1 GVHHHAERLPLR
13 LAEVLEPAGERS
25 LELGHEGAA
34 DLGAQGDDGGLHVE
48 PLGPELEAP
57 RLVEHDGL
65 GALGLLAAA
74 LHRFGDD
81 VGQVVDVVEVDVVEA
96 VDRGLDVAGDGDVDE
111 EEAPAPTRL
120 HGRADH
126 VEGDDEGL
134 GGGAGDDDVGFDE
147 AGGEVGKRAW
157 RAAHLLGQ
165 ELRALEAAVDD
176 DELGAEAD
184 EELGGSFGH
193 LARAEEDDR
202 AAYELAE
209 NLLGQVDGD
218 A

>member
-1 GVHHHAERLPLR
+1 
-13 LAEVLEPAGERS
+13 
-25 LELGHEGAA
+25 
-34 DLGAQGDDGGLHVE
+34 
-48 PLGPELEAP
+48 
-57 RLVEHDGL
+57 
-65 GALGLLAAA
+65 
-74 LHRFGDD
+74 
-81 VGQVVDVVEVDVVEA
+81 

-218 A
+218 ARDRDLSLADGGLGAHALGDVEGPAQDALQEGAEGAGLLRELEGVLDLAENLRLADDQRIEGRRDAEE